1 MSARGALRDPEV
13 VYRRRW
19 LTLLVLCISLIVIT
33 LDNTILNVAIPTLSH
48 STSHG
53 GLGASVS
60 QLQWIVDA
68 YTIVFAGLLLTA
80 GSLGDRFG
88 RYKALALGLSIF
100 GIGSAASALATSAT
114 MLIATRSLMGIGGA
128 LIMPST
134 LSIITNVF
142 TDPVERG
149 KAIGVWA
156 GVSALGIGLGPITGG
171 ELLEHFWWGSVFT
184 VNVPIVIAGLIL
196 GYFLVPESHDPAEPK
211 LDPVGAVLSIA
222 ALASLLWAVIE
233 APTRGWGSAPILGG
247 FALGAVVLVA
257 FLVWEVRSS
266 HPMLDLHFFEN
277 PRFSAASGAITLT
290 FFALFGTL
298 FLLTQYLQAV
308 LGYSTVKAG
317 AVLLPQA
324 AVLMVCAPLSSVWV
338 QRFGNKVVVT
348 TGLTIMTA
356 SLLAVDLL
364 DAHASTGVV
373 ILVTS
378 LLGLGMANIMAP
390 ATDSIMGSL
399 PRAKAGVGSAVNDT
413 TRQMGGAVGVAV
425 LGSLLASR
433 YSSSISDKLG
443 GILPHRLF
451 DLVDNNVG
459 QAVSVA
465 HQSPAAHPFT
475 AQIVDA
481 ASSSFVQG
489 LHLAFTVAAGVT
501 AIAAV
506 VVFRYLPAR
515 HREEVE
521 AAEVEGSAPFLEV
534 ALDPVD

>member
-1 MSARGALRDPEV
+1 MA
-13 VYRRRW
+13 
-19 LTLLVLCISLIVIT
+19 LLVT
-33 LDNTILNVAIPTLSH
+33 LDVNS
-48 STSHG
+48 
-53 GLGASVS
+53 SV
-60 QLQWIVDA
+60 L
-68 YTIVFAGLLLTA
+68 
-80 GSLGDRFG
+80 
-88 RYKALALGLSIF
+88 
-100 GIGSAASALATSAT
+100 
-114 MLIATRSLMGIGGA
+114 
-128 LIMPST
+128 
-134 LSIITNVF
+134 
-142 TDPVERG
+142 
-149 KAIGVWA
+149 
-156 GVSALGIGLGPITGG
+156 
-171 ELLEHFWWGSVFT
+171 H
-184 VNVPIVIAGLIL
+184 VIA
-196 GYFLVPESHDPAEPK
+196 V
-211 LDPVGAVLSIA
+211 
-222 ALASLLWAVIE
+222 
-233 APTRGWGSAPILGG
+233 T
-247 FALGAVVLVA
+247 VV
-257 FLVWEVRSS
+257 
-266 HPMLDLHFFEN
+266 
-277 PRFSAASGAITLT
+277 
-290 FFALFGTL
+290 
-298 FLLTQYLQAV
+298 
-308 LGYSTVKAG
+308 
-317 AVLLPQA
+317 
-324 AVLMVCAPLSSVWV
+324 
-338 QRFGNKVVVT
+338 
-348 TGLTIMTA
+348 
-356 SLLAVDLL
+356 
-364 DAHASTGVV
+364 
-373 ILVTS
+373 
-378 LLGLGMANIMAP
+378 LGLGMGNIMAP

>member
-1 MSARGALRDPEV
+1 
-13 VYRRRW
+13 
-19 LTLLVLCISLIVIT
+19 
-33 LDNTILNVAIPTLSH
+33 
-48 STSHG
+48 
-53 GLGASVS
+53 
-60 QLQWIVDA
+60 
-68 YTIVFAGLLLTA
+68 
-80 GSLGDRFG
+80 
-88 RYKALALGLSIF
+88 
-100 GIGSAASALATSAT
+100 
-114 MLIATRSLMGIGGA
+114 MGIGGA

-142 TDPVERG
+142 TEPVERG

-171 ELLEHFWWGSVFT
+171 ILLEHFWWGSVFI
-184 VNVPIVIAGLIL
+184 VNVPIVILGLVL
-196 GYFLVPESHDPAEPK
+196 GYLLVPESHDPAEPR
-211 LDPVGAVLSIA
+211 LDPVGAVLSIG
-222 ALASLLWAVIE
+222 ALAALLWAVIE
-233 APTRGWGSAPILGG
+233 APDRGWGSAPILGG
-247 FALGAVVLVA
+247 FALGAAILVA

-298 FLLTQYLQAV
+298 FLLTQYLQSV

-324 AVLMVCAPLSSVWV
+324 AVLMICAPLSSVWV
-338 QRFGNKVVVT
+338 QRFGNKLVVT
-348 TGLTIMTA
+348 AGLTIMTT
-356 SLLAVDLL
+356 SLLAVNLL
-364 DAHASTGVV
+364 DERSSTIFVIVV
-373 ILVTS
+373 TM

-443 GILPHRLF
+443 AVLPHRLF

-465 HQSPAAHPFT
+465 HQAPQAHAFT
-475 AQIVDA
+475 AQIVA
-481 ASSSFVQG
+481 AANTSFVQG
-489 LHLAFTVAAGVT
+489 LHLAFTVAACVT
-501 AIAAV
+501 TIAAIGV
-506 VVFRYLPAR
+506 YKFLPAR
-515 HREEVE
+515 HREVDEAEVVGTAPAFE
-521 AAEVEGSAPFLEV
+521 AA
-534 ALDPVD
+534 LD